1 MSSMNTTTTTSS
13 GEDHQHPPMSSPS
26 SKAGAAKMP
35 SLTRSELAECT
46 LIESIRA
53 SLEAHCED
61 NAVFLAERL
70 VAMGDTE
77 ANAYLLARCYYACGK
92 PHRVCE
98 VLGRRMTMPATRYLF
113 AKACYDLER
122 LDEAERAL
130 RGTGGGGVTAASAGA
145 RVDGTGGS
153 SSGDDSFVGGYGSR
167 RRPGLNNDVDEANVA
182 CGGAAG
188 EYLLGRICKDTG
200 RKPAAVAHFT
210 RALAI
215 DPLMWSAY
223 EGLCALGADAEAKAC
238 MSASREEALLGMY
251 PSAYAASSGV
261 DVVERARASDEP
273 FVPRTGGLP
282 PLSPTRSSRGGETYT
297 DANVSTPAP
306 NNNNNNAPTT
316 MRDAAVPPSTG
327 ASDRTREMWETSDL
341 RTPAVGTIAEDVS
354 DSVGA
359 FVTPSPTSA
368 AGAPPPPQKANAMGR
383 APPTTGIHGA
393 SAATQQP
400 NVARDSS
407 AAGPSARG
415 LFGGDRRK
423 FMDEGKLRKVSG
435 RLFSD
440 DPATSTAVRRSS
452 RIHAARMQHAA
463 VMMTPDLH
471 HGDHDDDAA
480 VAAAYLSQ
488 VPEDGEVSYDAA
500 SRRFGGGRSTS
511 AAFHQG
517 AWNWQ
522 PAYSARTAEGAA
534 GVFNAL
540 RPIAEGMRHLA
551 MYRCEEA
558 INAFKQLP
566 PQQYNTG
573 YVLCAVAKA
582 HAEMVEYSEA
592 AKVFEEARSVSPQRL
607 EGMDVYSTVLWHLKE
622 EVKLSHLAQQ
632 VQELDRL
639 APQTWCVL
647 GNCFSLQKEHE
658 TALKFFQRAI
668 QIDPKYT
675 YAYTLS
681 GHEYFAN
688 EDFEKSMHCY
698 RAALRLDARHYN
710 AWYGLGTVYYRQE
723 KFVMS
728 EYHFRYA
735 LNINSKSSVL
745 YCYAGMAKHALE
757 ENDEAIA
764 LLTHAVTL
772 DPKNP
777 LARYEMA
784 AVLMS
789 EENYEEALRELE
801 KLQEIAPKEAS
812 VFFLMGRIYKKLGR
826 HDKAMINYSIALDLR
841 PSNADVNSIKNAIE
855 KLDSDELSDDDNI

>member
-1 MSSMNTTTTTSS
+1 MSSMNTTSS
-13 GEDHQHPPMSSPS
+13 GEEHDAHQRTRGGANVTMSSPS
-26 SKAGAAKMP
+26 SSKAKIP
-35 SLTRSELAECT
+35 LTRNELAEST
-46 LIESIRA
+46 LIASIRA
-53 SLEAHCED
+53 SLDAHCAD

-77 ANAYLLARCYYACGK
+77 ANAYLLARCHYACGK

-98 VLGRRMTMPATRYLF
+98 VLGTRMTMPATRYLF

-130 RGTGGGGVTAASAGA
+130 KERGGGLSSAAGA
-145 RVDGTGGS
+145 RVDGVGGS

-188 EYLLGRICKDTG
+188 EYLLGRICTDTG

-210 RALAI
+210 RALAL

-261 DVVERARASDEP
+261 DVVERRASDEP

-282 PLSPTRSSRGGETYT
+282 PLSPTRSRGGDTYH

-306 NNNNNNAPTT
+306 NNAPPPTT

-359 FVTPSPTSA
+359 FVTPSPTSV
-368 AGAPPPPQKANAMGR
+368 AGAPAPPQKANAMGR
-383 APPTTGIHGA
+383 APPTTGIPGA

-400 NVARDSS
+400 SVARDSS

-463 VMMTPDLH
+463 MMTTPDLH
-471 HGDHDDDAA
+471 QVDHDDDATA
-480 VAAAYLSQ
+480 AAAAYLSQ

-534 GVFNAL
+534 DVFNAL

-745 YCYAGMAKHALE
+745 YCYAGMAKHALD

-764 LLTHAVTL
+764 LLTHAITL

-826 HDKAMINYSIALDLR
+826 HEKAMINYSIALDLR

-855 KLDSDELSDDDNI
+855 KLDSDELSDEDNI

>member
-1 MSSMNTTTTTSS
+1 MSSMNTTSS
-13 GEDHQHPPMSSPS
+13 GEEHDAHQRTRGGANVSMSSPS
-26 SKAGAAKMP
+26 SSKAKIP
-35 SLTRSELAECT
+35 LTRNELAEST
-46 LIESIRA
+46 LIASIRA
-53 SLEAHCED
+53 SLDAHCAD

-77 ANAYLLARCYYACGK
+77 ANAYLLARCHYACGK

-98 VLGRRMTMPATRYLF
+98 VLGTRMTMPATRYLF

-130 RGTGGGGVTAASAGA
+130 KERGGGLSSAAGA
-145 RVDGTGGS
+145 RVDGVGGS

-188 EYLLGRICKDTG
+188 EYLLGRICTDTG

-210 RALAI
+210 RALAL

-261 DVVERARASDEP
+261 DVVERRASDEP

-282 PLSPTRSSRGGETYT
+282 PLSPTRSRGGDTYH

-306 NNNNNNAPTT
+306 NNAPPPTT

-359 FVTPSPTSA
+359 FVTPSPTSV
-368 AGAPPPPQKANAMGR
+368 AGAPAPPQKANAMGR
-383 APPTTGIHGA
+383 APPTTGIPGA

-400 NVARDSS
+400 SVARDSS

-463 VMMTPDLH
+463 MMTTPDLH
-471 HGDHDDDAA
+471 QVDHDDDATA
-480 VAAAYLSQ
+480 AAAAYLSQ

-534 GVFNAL
+534 DVFNAL

-745 YCYAGMAKHALE
+745 YCYAGMAKHALD

-764 LLTHAVTL
+764 LLTHAITL

-826 HDKAMINYSIALDLR
+826 HEKAMINYSIALDLR

-855 KLDSDELSDDDNI
+855 KLDSDELSDEDNI